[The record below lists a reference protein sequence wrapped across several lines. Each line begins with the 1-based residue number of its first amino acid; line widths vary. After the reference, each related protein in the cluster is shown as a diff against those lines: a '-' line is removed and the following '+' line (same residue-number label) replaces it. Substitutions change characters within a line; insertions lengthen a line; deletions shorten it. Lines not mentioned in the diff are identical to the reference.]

1 MAFLTQRTKPKTI
14 SIISALA
21 LLVFM
26 PLMLLAVQN
35 IAILI
40 TRATGKP
47 ANIIV
52 DTKSVLEPI
61 NTSFYHA
68 FSQGGEEAKDML
80 APVVDDIRALKPKVV
95 RLDHLYDLY
104 SVVGGSP
111 GNLKYDWGRLDAA
124 VNSILATGAKPVLA
138 LSYMPSVIA
147 KDGSI
152 INPPNDWNQWAAVVQ
167 ATIEHYSGKSGMNIS
182 GIYYEVWNE
191 PDLAQ
196 FGGWKYYGD
205 KNYLTLYHYAS
216 VGAGNAQNVNSFF
229 LGGPATT
236 GLYKEWITA
245 LVSSGNR
252 VDFLSWHTYQADP
265 IRYDK
270 DQRDVISWLLPYPNY
285 TLTPLLIT
293 EFGFTGDKSTL
304 YGTQYA
310 AAHAAAVIRQLITG
324 GPLYL
329 FSFQPVDGPNQQN
342 GSGWGLITNPDNG
355 LKKKPRYYVY
365 NFIDTMAGNRLALS
379 GEGTWVT
386 GFASQKDGVTRIML
400 VNFDRNGSHVEST
413 PVTWKNLD
421 PGSYTLRTRY
431 LFGTDTKT
439 TEAVTETTLTK
450 QIPMTAQ
457 NVVILELTKITP

>member
-14 SIISALA
+14 SIIAVLA

-26 PLMLLAVQN
+26 PFMLLAVQN
-35 IAILI
+35 IAVLI
-40 TRATGKP
+40 TRATGTP
-47 ANIIV
+47 ARIIV
-52 DTKSVLEPI
+52 DTKAILEPI
-61 NTSFYHA
+61 NTDFYHA
-68 FSQGGEEAKDML
+68 FAQGGEESKDML
-80 APVVDDIRALKPKVV
+80 APVVADIRALKPKVI

-104 SVVGGSP
+104 HVVGRSG
-111 GNLKYDWGRLDAA
+111 GGLTFDFTRLDGA
-124 VNSILATGAKPVLA
+124 VDSILATGAKPVLA

-152 INPPNDWNQWAAVVQ
+152 VNPPNDWNEWALVVQ
-167 ATIEHYSGKSGMNIS
+167 KTIEHYSGRSEKNIN

-205 KNYLTLYHYAS
+205 KNYLTLYHFAS
-216 VGAGNAQNVNSFF
+216 VGATNAQNVNMFY

-245 LVSSGNR
+245 LVTSGNR
-252 VDFLSWHTYQADP
+252 INFLSWHTYQADP
-265 IRYDK
+265 KAYDT
-270 DQRDVISWLLPYPNY
+270 DQRNIISWLLPYPNY
-285 TLTPLLIT
+285 TLIPLLIT

-310 AAHAAAVIRQLITG
+310 AAHAAAVVRQLITG

-342 GSGWGLITNPDNG
+342 GSGWGLVTNSDNG
-355 LKKKPRYYVY
+355 LTKKPRYYVY
-365 NFIDTMAGNRLALS
+365 TFMDAMAGNRLALS
-379 GEGTWVT
+379 GEGSWVT
-386 GFASQKDGVTRIML
+386 GFASSNNAVIRTLL
-400 VNFDRNGSHVEST
+400 VNFDRNGSHTENV
-413 PVTWKNLD
+413 PVTWENLD
-421 PGSYTLRTRY
+421 VGTYTLRRRY

-439 TEAVTETTLTK
+439 AEVATTSALTK

-457 NVVILELTKITP
+457 NVVILELSKRTP